1 MTGSCSPVPCPSPA
15 GVSRGLRWLWGSP
28 SSGAGIPRCEREGSA
43 ASSEQRIFAV
53 KAEGS
58 REVQQGLERGKRKES
73 GVQKRKCLAEET
85 SV

>member
-1 MTGSCSPVPCPSPA
+1 MPCPSPA

-28 SSGAGIPRCEREGSA
+28 GSGAGIPRCEREGSA
-43 ASSEQRIFAV
+43 ASREQRIFAV
-53 KAEGS
+53 KSEGS

-73 GVQKRKCLAEET
+73 GVQKRECLAEET